1 MNKLALVA
9 AALLVLSLLALPR
22 VVGSITEAR
31 VRERVA
37 AIDASPHA
45 SAEVTSFDRG
55 WFRSTAKIELEVV
68 PDDVPVL
75 VENPGTPLGALSTL
89 PITVEF
95 AHGPIAVLDG
105 VHFGWSKMVARA
117 DAGAPDIAG
126 LEQTLGVPYLFEFRG
141 RKSYVGGLRFDADA
155 PPFELPIDAAL
166 LEFSGATL
174 AGTFAAN
181 RLAADA
187 QIGSVEITSPTGTF
201 SIRELQ
207 VSLDNVLRSRYVMP
221 GESSLSVASIAVGGP
236 LQGATP
242 IFEAANLRVRS
253 HTSVDTA
260 GELLDMRVNYDV
272 DSVRAEGG
280 ELTAAELELR
290 LRNLDVAAIEA
301 YSAAA
306 TDAAAAGADPAALV
320 ASFGPHLERA
330 LRAGPSLALDPI
342 RFRYDGEPFEGRVD
356 ITTNTA
362 RLPSAGTLSFENPLM
377 MIGLVNTRA
386 DVRVSKALAGTLA
399 TLAART
405 QLGGDDS
412 IPPDRLDYMAE
423 AQSGLML
430 AMLVGQGVLVEDGD
444 GYRTSLDYTD
454 GALTLN
460 GSPLPFGLP

>member
-1 MNKLALVA
+1 
-9 AALLVLSLLALPR
+9 
-22 VVGSITEAR
+22 
-31 VRERVA
+31 
-37 AIDASPHA
+37 
-45 SAEVTSFDRG
+45 
-55 WFRSTAKIELEVV
+55 
-68 PDDVPVL
+68 
-75 VENPGTPLGALSTL
+75 
-89 PITVEF
+89 
-95 AHGPIAVLDG
+95 
-105 VHFGWSKMVARA
+105 
-117 DAGAPDIAG
+117 
-126 LEQTLGVPYLFEFRG
+126 
-141 RKSYVGGLRFDADA
+141 
-155 PPFELPIDAAL
+155 
-166 LEFSGATL
+166 
-174 AGTFAAN
+174 
-181 RLAADA
+181 
-187 QIGSVEITSPTGTF
+187 
-201 SIRELQ
+201 
-207 VSLDNVLRSRYVMP
+207 
-221 GESSLSVASIAVGGP
+221 
-236 LQGATP
+236 
-242 IFEAANLRVRS
+242 VRS